1 MEGRRSGTASGDL
14 AARRIADWLAAAGL
28 RPGGDQGTYL
38 QTFVLETSSR
48 PGPASRLDLLG
59 PTPRRL
65 EAGREWTAHGGSRAG
80 EVSGDVVF
88 VGYGAEIPEAKYD
101 DYAGVDVRGKIAL
114 ALDGAPAYLT
124 NARVSR
130 LDKLIAAQR
139 RGPAALLIAGGAP
152 RPRRRRRLPGCRR
165 QRFRNRRG
173 PRPGARLRGRRGLEP
188 HPGLRA
194 LRRRGAR
201 ADRLASLR
209 EPARRPARSH
219 GRDGELRHGRPA
231 ARAI

>member
-1 MEGRRSGTASGDL
+1 MEGRRSGTASGAL
-14 AARRIADWLAAAGL
+14 AARRIAGWLAAAGL

-101 DYAGVDVRGKIAL
+101 EYAGVDVRGKIAI
-114 ALDGAPAYLT
+114 ALDGAPGDKT
-124 NARVSR
+124 HRRVSR
-130 LDKLIAAQR
+130 YDTVK
-139 RGPAALLIAGGAP
+139 
-152 RPRRRRRLPGCRR
+152 CR
-165 QRFRNRRG
+165 QR
-173 PRPGARLRGRRGLEP
+173 
-188 HPGLRA
+188 
-194 LRRRGAR
+194 
-201 ADRLASLR
+201 
-209 EPARRPARSH
+209 
-219 GRDGELRHGRPA
+219 DGTG
-231 ARAI
+231 